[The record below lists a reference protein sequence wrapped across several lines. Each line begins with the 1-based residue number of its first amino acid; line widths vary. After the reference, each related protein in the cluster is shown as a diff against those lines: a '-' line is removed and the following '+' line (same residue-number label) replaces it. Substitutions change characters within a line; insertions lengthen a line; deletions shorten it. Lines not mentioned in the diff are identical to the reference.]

1 MLSQTQFLQLLAP
14 VVCRAQ
20 ARGDASTAGF
30 IDRAAGYV
38 LTLLDCKEEVN
49 VSKSQ
54 HRLALR
60 RYQWFDQEALCFFE
74 QYPEGVGIEVA
85 GGLSTRFHR
94 LSEQLDWPRF
104 SWRAVNTP
112 SVDDCIGFIFPELDN
127 HMHVACTKPLED
139 FTKTIHWRQAQPKL
153 IIVGDD
159 KPLLG
164 VKALH
169 TLLLSIQSKLTDE
182 TPQVTL
188 LVGCKTVSLSAL
200 QENMTG
206 IDGIKEMPNIES
218 RSLLTGLVRQYWPWY
233 KKPVSGYKIVISRI
247 FEA

>member
-1 MLSQTQFLQLLAP
+1 MLSEAQFLQLLAP

-54 HRLALR
+54 QRIALR
-60 RYQWFDQEALCFFE
+60 RYQWFDQEALLFFE
-74 QYPEGVGIEVA
+74 QYPEGVGIEVS

-94 LSEQLDWPRF
+94 LCEQLDWPRF
-104 SWRAVNTP
+104 SWRTVNTP

-127 HMHVACTKPLED
+127 HMHVACTKPLEG
-139 FTKTIHWRQAQPKL
+139 FTKSIHWRQAQPKL

-169 TLLLSIQSKLTDE
+169 ALLLSIQSKLTDE
-182 TPQVTL
+182 TPQITL
-188 LVGCKTVSLSAL
+188 LVGCKTECLSAL
-200 QENMTG
+200 QENMAG
-206 IDGIKEMPNIES
+206 IACVSEMPGVES
-218 RSLLTGLVRQYWPWY
+218 GSVFMRFVRQCWPWY
-233 KKPVSGYKIVISRI
+233 KKPVAGYNIVISRI